1 MDATYRFAENFV
13 KIRYEDLPRDVVEA
27 TKKEILDLLGVMVGG
42 FFQPGVKELYEIVT
56 DWGGKEESSIIA
68 SSRKVPAPNA
78 AHVNATMAHALDY
91 DDVHESAVMHP
102 GITIIPTCLAIG
114 ERKGRLTGREFIAC
128 AALGVDMM
136 CRLALATTPGRTPI
150 TTGWHLTT
158 LFGFLGAAA
167 SAGKTMDLD
176 VDRMV
181 NAMGIA
187 YHQCSGNGQCVK
199 DGALTKR
206 LGPGF
211 AVKGGITAAIMAEK
225 GITGAKNCLEGEMG
239 LYTIY
244 MRGDYDPGVL
254 TKDLG
259 TFFEG
264 INVAIK
270 PYPCCRG
277 IHPAID
283 SALAL
288 KQEHHI
294 SPENMKEIR
303 IYVSEDHHFLLCTPE
318 DAKWRPRSPVDAQ
331 FSIPFGVA
339 TALVRNGVRLDD
351 FTEEAVKSEGILDIT
366 AKMKVEIDHTLK
378 RTDQVDPTRVEVTM
392 KNGEIYS
399 EQIEDPL
406 GSLRRPMTFADCA
419 GKFKDCAKRMDKEKN
434 DRVIELIGK
443 LEEVEDVAEIIGL
456 LTDG

>member
-1 MDATYRFAENFV
+1 MDATYLFAENFV
-13 KIRYEDLPRDVVEA
+13 KTRYDDLPRDVVEA
-27 TKKEILDLLGVMVGG
+27 TKKEILDMLGVIVGG
-42 FFQPGVKELYEIVT
+42 FSEPGVKELYEIVT
-56 DWGGKEESSIIA
+56 EWGGKEESSIIG
-68 SSRKVPAPNA
+68 SRQKVPAPNA

-102 GITIIPTCLAIG
+102 GIAIIPTGLAMG
-114 ERKGRLTGREFIAC
+114 ERKGRLNGREFITC
-128 AALGVDMM
+128 TALGVDMM

-150 TTGWHLTT
+150 KTGWHLTT
-158 LFGFLGAAA
+158 LYGFLGAAGA
-167 SAGKTMDLD
+167 AGKIMELD
-176 VDRMV
+176 HERMI

-239 LYTIY
+239 LYNIY
-244 MRGDYDPGVL
+244 MRGDYDPGIL

-259 TFFEG
+259 KFFEG

-283 SALAL
+283 SGLAL
-288 KQEHHI
+288 LKERDVRT
-294 SPENMKEIR
+294 ENIDEIK
-303 IYVSEDHHFLLCTPE
+303 IFVSEDHHFLLCTPE
-318 DAKWRPRSPVDAQ
+318 DAKRRPRNPVDAQ
-331 FSIPFGVA
+331 FSIPWGVA
-339 TALVRNGVRLDD
+339 TVIVRNRVNLAD
-351 FTEEAVKSEGILDIT
+351 FTEEAIRSTEILEVVEKI
-366 AKMKVEIDHTLK
+366 KVEVDNTLK
-378 RTDQVDPTRVEVTM
+378 RTDKVDPTRVQVTM

-399 EQIEDPL
+399 EQIEDTL
-406 GSLRRPMTFADCA
+406 GSLQKPMSFDDCA
-419 GKFKDCAKRMDKEKN
+419 VKFRDCAKLLEEEKTN
-434 DRVIELIGK
+434 RVIELIGK
-443 LEEVEDVAEIIGL
+443 LDEVEDVGEIIGL
-456 LTDG
+456 LTDK